1 LYKEECVYNTEQD
14 GRRPAAKAYVAA
26 LEDRVKV
33 LERLLEKHGLG
44 EDGEVSEEVTHAS
57 KETMAAGGRGD
68 DPEGRAGTGRVDS
81 GLDRLKVGAPFPLAR
96 RVARGRR
103 QEAGH
108 IVSPSSTL

>member
-44 EDGEVSEEVTHAS
+44 EDGQVSEEVTHAS
-57 KETMAAGGRGD
+57 NEILATGGRGD
-68 DPEGRAGTGRVDS
+68 DAEGRAGNGRVDS
-81 GLDRLKVGAPFPLAR
+81 GLDRLKVSNSFPLA
-96 RVARGRR
+96 
-103 QEAGH
+103 GH
-108 IVSPSSTL
+108 TEEGSS